1 MDAEYPAIDVTPR
14 NGNEPFLLNQVPTSH
29 SLLDFWKWFGSDL
42 TGNTARGIL
51 AEYIVATALGI
62 EAGVRIEW
70 APMDLIYQGA
80 GIEVK
85 SSSYI
90 QTWHQKKASAI
101 SFGIQ
106 RTKKWD
112 AKTNSFIG
120 ELRRQA
126 DIYVFCVLAHH
137 ETSTIN
143 PLELNQWDFY
153 VLPTSV
159 LNQECETQN
168 TIGLKRLISLG
179 AKPIKY
185 NELASR
191 IDEVLPDARSN

>member
-1 MDAEYPAIDVTPR
+1 MDPDYPAIDITRR
-14 NGNEPFLLNQVPTSH
+14 NGDESFLFDEKPIGP
-29 SLLDFWKWFGSDL
+29 SLLEFWKWSGSDL

-62 EAGVRIEW
+62 DEGVRIEW
-70 APMDLIYQGA
+70 APVDLTYCGV
-80 GIEVK
+80 GLEVK

-90 QTWHQKKASAI
+90 QTWYQKKASAI

-106 RTKKWD
+106 RTRTWD
-112 AKTNSFIG
+112 AKTNTMVG

-126 DIYVFCVLAHH
+126 DVYVFCVLAHLGP
-137 ETSTIN
+137 TPLN
-143 PLELNQWDFY
+143 PMDLNQWDFY

-159 LNQECETQN
+159 LNEKCETQK
-168 TIGLKRLISLG
+168 TIGLSRLKSFG

-185 NELASR
+185 AELAAS
-191 IDEVLPDARSN
+191 IHAIMPRSEPS

>member
-1 MDAEYPAIDVTPR
+1 MDRDYPAIDITR
-14 NGNEPFLLNQVPTSH
+14 RTGDEPFILDQKPNGLNLLE
-29 SLLDFWKWFGSDL
+29 FWKWSGSDL

-51 AEYIVATALGI
+51 AEYIVATSLGI
-62 EAGVRIEW
+62 DAGVRIEW
-70 APMDLIYQGA
+70 APMDLIYRGI

-90 QTWHQKKASAI
+90 QTWYQKKASAI

-106 RTKKWD
+106 RTRKWD
-112 AKTNSFIG
+112 AMTNSMVG

-126 DIYVFCVLAHH
+126 DIYVFCVLAHLGP
-137 ETSTIN
+137 SPLN
-143 PLELNQWDFY
+143 PLDLNQWDFY

-159 LNQECETQN
+159 LNENCETQK
-168 TIGLKRLISLG
+168 TIGLKRLESLG

-185 NELASR
+185 AELAAS
-191 IDEVLPDARSN
+191 IDAVMPDSQLN